1 MKIIL
6 AKSAGYCFGVRDAVN
21 AAYDISKEHGEVYM
35 LGDIVHNENVVED
48 LEKKGVKVL
57 ENLEGIPEDKPVL
70 FRAHGTSKDVWKKA
84 EDKKMN
90 IIDATCPLVHDIHR
104 EVKEL
109 HAEGRKIIIIGDHG
123 HDEVIG
129 IASQVEGAI
138 IIASIE
144 EAQKLR
150 KTKKAGIVSQS
161 TQAIE
166 NVQDIINILMT
177 KVVDLRFINTI
188 CFPTK
193 RNHQQIKELSVITD
207 MMLIIGSF
215 TSANSKRLTELSLE
229 RNKNTYQ
236 VTNATEI
243 DSSWFKNNINSVGIS
258 AGASTPDWIIDSV
271 IKKVKELTNT
281 TEKEIIHES
290 RVRF

>member
-21 AAYDISKEHGEVYM
+21 AAYDVSKEHGEVYM

-48 LEKKGVKVL
+48 LEKKGVKVV
-57 ENLEGIPEDKPVL
+57 ENLEEIPEDKPVL

-129 IASQVEGAI
+129 IASQVEGAL

-207 MMLIIGSF
+207 MILIIGSF

-236 VTNATEI
+236 VTNAAEI

-258 AGASTPDWIIDSV
+258 AGASTPDWIIESV